1 MANDRG
7 NVSVLLLRDR
17 SSAIT
22 LQNLRYAI
30 SAAEHGSFRRAADA
44 LLLRQSTLSRCI
56 RQLEESIGMT
66 VFERSSGGVRAT
78 PAGREFLRVARS
90 ILEQLDALL
99 SMAHSTGRG
108 EAGRL
113 AIGFYTSLSA
123 GNFRASLMDF
133 RHRFPQVEIEMIES
147 SRARLI
153 TALSNGVVDIAIVI
167 GGAPFPE
174 SNSLSLWGERI
185 MVALL
190 ENHPLANKE
199 FIYWTDLKAERVL
212 LSRRDPGPELEN
224 LIATKLASSSD
235 RPRIQFHDVSRGS
248 LWNLVGAG
256 FGITL
261 LTEATVGTNFAGVV
275 YRDVRD
281 ATEPTRIGYSA
292 HWRADNENPALASFL
307 KILSERYPLPP
318 TGA

>member
-1 MANDRG
+1 MA
-7 NVSVLLLRDR
+7 
-17 SSAIT
+17 
-22 LQNLRYAI
+22 
-30 SAAEHGSFRRAADA
+30 
-44 LLLRQSTLSRCI
+44 
-56 RQLEESIGMT
+56 

-78 PAGREFLRVARS
+78 PAGRDFLRVARS

-99 SMAHSTGRG
+99 ATAHSTGRG

-123 GNFRASLMDF
+123 GNFRASLMDL
-133 RHRFPQVEIEMIES
+133 RQRFPQIEVEMIEN
-147 SRARLI
+147 SRPRLV
-153 TALSNGVVDIAIVI
+153 TALRNGVVDIAIVT
-167 GGAPFPE
+167 GSGPLPE
-174 SNSLSLWGERI
+174 CNSVSLWSERT

-190 ENHPLANKE
+190 EDHPLANKE

-212 LSRRDPGPELEN
+212 LSRRDPGPELED
-224 LIATKLASSSD
+224 LIVARLASAVD
-235 RPRIQFHDVSRGS
+235 RPKILLHDVSRGS

-261 LTEATVGTNFAGVV
+261 LTEATVGANFVGVV
-275 YRDVRD
+275 YKDIRD

-307 KILSERYPLPP
+307 RILSERYPLPAI
-318 TGA
+318 GA

>member
-1 MANDRG
+1 MANDREG
-7 NVSVLLLRDR
+7 ANVRLGGR
-17 SSAIT
+17 SSAFT
-22 LQNLRYAI
+22 LQHLRYAI
-30 SAAEHGSFRRAADA
+30 IAADHGSFRRAADA

-56 RQLEESIGMT
+56 RQLEESVGMA

-78 PAGREFLRVARS
+78 PAGRDFLRVARS

-99 SMAHSTGRG
+99 ATAHSTGRG

-123 GNFRASLMDF
+123 GNFRASLMDL
-133 RHRFPQVEIEMIES
+133 RQRFPQIEVEMIEN
-147 SRARLI
+147 SRPRLV
-153 TALSNGVVDIAIVI
+153 TALRNGVVDIAIVT
-167 GGAPFPE
+167 GAAPLPE
-174 SNSLSLWGERI
+174 CNSVSLWSERI

-190 ENHPLANKE
+190 EDHPLANKE

-212 LSRRDPGPELEN
+212 LSRRDPGPELED
-224 LIATKLASSSD
+224 LIVARLASAVD
-235 RPRIQFHDVSRGS
+235 RPKILLHDVSRGS

-261 LTEATVGTNFAGVV
+261 LTEATVGANFVGVV
-275 YRDVRD
+275 YKDIRD

-307 KILSERYPLPP
+307 RILSERYPLPG

>member
-1 MANDRG
+1 MA
-7 NVSVLLLRDR
+7 
-17 SSAIT
+17 
-22 LQNLRYAI
+22 
-30 SAAEHGSFRRAADA
+30 
-44 LLLRQSTLSRCI
+44 
-56 RQLEESIGMT
+56 

-78 PAGREFLRVARS
+78 PAGRDFLRVARS

-99 SMAHSTGRG
+99 ATAHSTGRG

-123 GNFRASLMDF
+123 GNFRASLMDL
-133 RHRFPQVEIEMIES
+133 RQRFPQIEVEMIEG
-147 SRARLI
+147 SRARLV
-153 TALSNGVVDIAIVI
+153 TALRNGVVDIAIVT
-167 GGAPFPE
+167 GAAPFPE
-174 SNSLSLWGERI
+174 SNSVSLWSERI

-212 LSRRDPGPELEN
+212 LSRQDPGPELED
-224 LIATKLASSSD
+224 LIVGKLASPVD
-235 RPRIQFHDVSRGS
+235 RPRILLHDVSRGS

-261 LTEATVGTNFAGVV
+261 LTEATVGTNFVGVV
-275 YRDVRD
+275 YKDIRD

-292 HWRADNENPALASFL
+292 HWRTDNENPALASFL
-307 KILSERYPLPP
+307 KILSERYPLP
-318 TGA
+318 TVSA